1 MKILAFTMVALAV
14 IPILSTSDAKKGEEK
29 EIEKQFRDAFKSAFS
44 NRSDEIGQFFNE
56 TFGPGGNASDV
67 SERFVEAW
75 EGASEGVRRFVK
87 ETYWNISQII
97 ERDNSSTEATNAS
110 SMELIS
116 AGIHKRAEDT
126 KKETVSHH
134 REIKSNEED
143 DSVVTRAWNYFKS
156 VFGNSTPNQSSP
168 QVNAALP
175 PQPHVSSH
183 GAAWLGFIISVASL
197 LLVVQTA
204 SKEKY
209 VTNRRESAHQV
220 PSGYVRIES
229 F

>member
-1 MKILAFTMVALAV
+1 MKLLVFTMVAITV
-14 IPILSTSDAKKGEEK
+14 IPILSASDAKKGEGK
-29 EIEKQFRDAFKSAFS
+29 EIEKEFRDAFKSALS

-56 TFGPGGNASDV
+56 TFGLGGNASDV
-67 SERFVEAW
+67 AERFVEAW
-75 EGASEGVRRFVK
+75 DSAGEGVRRFVK

-97 ERDNSSTEATNAS
+97 ERDNSSTEATNSS

-116 AGIHKRAEDT
+116 AGIHKRAEETT
-126 KKETVSHH
+126 KGTVIDH
-134 REIKSNEED
+134 REIQFTEED
-143 DSVVTRAWNYFKS
+143 NSVVTRAWNYFMS

-168 QVNAALP
+168 PVTAALP
-175 PQPHVSSH
+175 TQPHVSSH
-183 GAAWLGFIISVASL
+183 GAAWLGFIISVASIL
-197 LLVVQTA
+197 LLVQTA

-209 VTNRRESAHQV
+209 VNIRRESAHQV